1 MQPHLAP
8 THTHTHSQ
16 PTQAR
21 EENVRRRPPCQQE
34 MHSLRHNAT
43 PLSSNTH
50 THNLPRLDSRIHG
63 SDFPAN
69 RGCTASGTMRPH
81 LAPTHTHTHTHTHN
95 PPRLERRMSGGDLP
109 ANRGCTA
116 SGTMRPHLAP
126 TQTHSQPTQT
136 REENIRRR
144 PPCQQGMH
152 SIRQSQ
158 RPQ

>member
-1 MQPHLAP
+1 MRPHLAPTPHTHNPPRLERRISGGDLPASRGCTASGTMQPHLAP

-63 SDFPAN
+63 SDFPAS
-69 RGCTASGTMRPH
+69 RGCTASGTMQPH
-81 LAPTHTHTHTHTHN
+81 LAPTHTHTHT
-95 PPRLERRMSGGDLP
+95 L
-109 ANRGCTA
+109 TA
-116 SGTMRPHLAP
+116 HPG
-126 TQTHSQPTQT
+126 
-136 REENIRRR
+136 
-144 PPCQQGMH
+144 
-152 SIRQSQ
+152 
-158 RPQ
+158 